1 MVVTEEVKKEA
12 HALGCFEIGESN
24 LAGMEGSM
32 SRESDAVFESVMNLN
47 PQLFFNEVL
56 NTVDDFVLDTFDF
69 YFQ

>member
-1 MVVTEEVKKEA
+1 MK
-12 HALGCFEIGESN
+12 FGESN
-24 LAGMEGSM
+24 MAGMEGSM
-32 SRESDAVFESVMNLN
+32 SSESDAIFESVMNLN